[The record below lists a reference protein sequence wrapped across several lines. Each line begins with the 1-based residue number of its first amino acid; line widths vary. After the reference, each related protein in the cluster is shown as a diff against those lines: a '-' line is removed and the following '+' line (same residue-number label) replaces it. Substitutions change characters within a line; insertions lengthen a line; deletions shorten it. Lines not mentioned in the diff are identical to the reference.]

1 MRQAFLLLALLGACV
16 APADDRPAS
25 PAEDHLVSPAADRS
39 SSPAESAV
47 LEVVEAWYRALSA
60 VDQVAMAEHFWPGAT
75 ITTTWQPEGE
85 GAPRVVIDTAEAFV
99 AKAPEGPGSQPIFDE
114 WLTGSKVQVFGNLAQ
129 VWADYDARFGSE
141 EQVME
146 WSGVDGFTLMEH
158 DGRWKIV
165 ALAFAAER

>member
-1 MRQAFLLLALLGACV
+1 MRHACLLFVLLGACST
-16 APADDRPAS
+16 PTLDRPGHPDGVPLAD
-25 PAEDHLVSPAADRS
+25 PAQA
-39 SSPAESAV
+39 AV
-47 LEVVEAWYRALSA
+47 LEVVEAWYRDLSA
-60 VDQVAMAEHFWPGAT
+60 VDQAAMAGHFWPDAT

-85 GAPRVVIDTAEAFV
+85 DAPRVVIDTAEAFV
-99 AKAPEGPGSQPIFDE
+99 AKAPEGPGSQPIFEE
-114 WLTGSKVQVFGNLAQ
+114 WLTGSEVRVFGNLAQ

-141 EQVME
+141 QQIME